1 MQEQSHEKAAFFSW
15 LGGKSQRE
23 KKDAVDNGLER
34 RVGATGQTV
43 MREEWVV
50 VRLIKVSGQVSVLR
64 NRDCR

>member
-1 MQEQSHEKAAFFSW
+1 MQEQSHEKATFFSW
-15 LGGKSQRE
+15 LGGKRQRE

-43 MREEWVV
+43 VSGWVV